1 MNLQVKNQ
9 LEPKIRGIVDYLEDK
24 FNDELTLVVP
34 NTLKEA
40 ITGKPDNCIILSVA
54 GFNENIGDRILFD
67 FKIYD
72 DKARIVMSCRPN
84 PLTTEGMIEM
94 NVFNYGESE
103 YKAYYFAT
111 NLEVESKLFPL
122 PEGKEAEELWKQ
134 FLVISRNH
142 EILTLFSRYAKRTY
156 CPICGKDMVFSLSM
170 DTLDNEFR
178 CMTCDHT
185 ADVETMTG
193 IDDYINPFKFIF
205 GAEDDNGERGC

>member
-24 FNDELTLVVP
+24 FVDEVTLGVV

-40 ITGKPDNCIILSVA
+40 ITGKPDNCIILSA
-54 GFNENIGDRILFD
+54 TGFNENIDDRILFD

-94 NVFNYGESE
+94 NIFNYVTSE
-103 YKAYYFAT
+103 YKAHYFAT

-134 FLVISRNH
+134 FLVISRNL
-142 EILTLFSRYAKRTY
+142 EILRLFSRYAKKTY
-156 CPICGKDMVFSLSM
+156 CPKCGGDMIFSLSPTTIDHEFKCM
-170 DTLDNEFR
+170 D
-178 CMTCDHT
+178 CGHS

-193 IDDYINPFKFIF
+193 LENYINPFKFIF
-205 GAEDDNGERGC
+205 EAEEDDGKGGC